1 MAYVEV
7 WKSGR
12 LITRRRVD
20 EQKAQKGCRVR
31 LGSAGEVRVAI
42 GQSETLGKLEVRM
55 FAGEPPPAWQEGKET
70 ASIPPQDDQ
79 SLPPFSVEAP
89 GHRAEQM
96 DRYPDIEGYKIIE
109 PLGEGGMGIVW
120 RAEQLSTR
128 RQVALKLMV
137 SHRIESPKAQARFQ
151 REVELTARLDHPNIA
166 RIYDSGLHRGMYY
179 YAMELIDGVPL
190 DQYVKNKS
198 LSRTQILALM
208 QKVCQTVLY
217 AHLRAVIHRDLK
229 PSNII
234 VSPDGQPHVLDFGL
248 AKALL
253 EEEEVLTISVEGQIA
268 GTPAYMSP
276 EQAAGHH
283 SQTDTRTDVFSL
295 GVILY
300 ELLTGQSPHDLS
312 GSMFDV
318 LHEITEGRIR
328 RPREIDKS
336 IDSELEA
343 LLLKALAQNPEDRYA
358 SAGALA
364 KDITN
369 YLDEEPLD
377 AKVPTILYYLRKK
390 ALKYRVQVA
399 IGLAVSF
406 VLLGIILLSYTKIV
420 TERAVREAQDVELE
434 LKSKKLTWAELEL
447 KALGS
452 NQEEAQ
458 AALRILR
465 DEYLATQKN
474 VVELQQKLDQR
485 VAPVPTKRINLIQG
499 EPLSPTV
506 LVRQPAL
513 PQGVQSWTLETY
525 GHRGRIT
532 KLAYS
537 PNGRWLASS
546 SSDGTLRL
554 WDSDSGQLTKILV
567 DPDGSIVD
575 LAWSAD
581 SKNLIGIGSLGSKR
595 WVWDPE
601 LGKVQLASDT
611 PTIEKLRQDTHS
623 VSWSSEGDMPVRTID
638 EIINLWEI
646 DLPDGGRSF
655 QRTAT
660 AFALSPDR
668 STLAFGDGDGS
679 IQVLYLESGRLRS
692 VCTPSWCGPVYS
704 VAFSP
709 DGDVLATCSGAGT
722 VCLWDAHRWQPLRKF
737 QAGVVTGGS
746 SSGTSV
752 FAWSP
757 DGTAVAVRAG
767 QQNVLAIM
775 DSQSGKVL
783 HTLKG
788 NVEPIICVAWAP
800 DSRLLATGTL
810 GGTTL
815 LWDMESE
822 SPKMLPE
829 LAGSS
834 GSVKTITWSSDS
846 RRLITAGEDGIIR
859 LWDPNEGTLSGSLR
873 DHRGPVTCL
882 AVSPDGQILASAS
895 RDQTVRLWDVQR
907 GRMLRILRDAPS
919 GAQAEQVAFT
929 AIAWS
934 PDGTALAS
942 GDIAGNI
949 QIWDP
954 DSGKLLHSFKASCG
968 RVTSLSWSPDGQL
981 LVCGG
986 SDGTARV
993 WDVKNTYKEYLV
1005 LLPLWS
1011 SVGPGI
1017 AINPEGDYR
1026 GPPGIADHLVYV
1038 IQTKVGQ
1045 TILTQQVF
1053 ANLHRWVNEPWQV
1066 GLQTPG
1072 SEIMQRIY
1080 VKADAEGPYD
1090 GISWDTAFNDLQD
1103 ALSVAQPGSEI
1114 WVAAGIYN
1122 PDRGT
1127 DVREASFQLKNGVSL
1142 YGGFSGTET
1151 RRYQRKPSRNETIL
1165 SGDLKDND
1173 EPDFANND
1181 ENSYHV
1187 INGNKNNETALIDG
1201 FIITAGNANGPPQTD
1216 HLGYHRGGGVH
1227 INRGSPTLI
1236 NCIIRYNSSKYTGG
1250 GMYCFGGNSL
1260 FLTDCKFTNN
1270 IAKGGGGLYI
1280 CGGGKATLT
1289 RCVFSSNSSGTG
1301 GAICKDGGQLKL
1313 IDCMISNNT
1322 AKDYGGGIESY
1333 SGRTTVILSQFF
1345 GNISKN
1351 AGGAIYNAYKSELM
1365 LTNCS
1370 FINNSTGIQ
1379 GGAIDNRAST
1389 GMLTNC
1395 IFIGNS
1401 ATKRG
1406 GAISNCDTGHLDLVN
1421 CTLAGNRSNRA
1432 GGVCNNPKDPSPTST
1447 STLSNCI
1454 LWGNTDGD
1462 SVEAAQ
1468 IQGGTI
1474 VVNNCC
1480 IQGWTGNLGGIGN
1493 FWNNPLFVDADGADN
1508 EIGTEDDDL
1517 RLSPSSPCIN
1527 VGDNAALPAD
1537 TYDLDSDG
1545 DLNEP
1550 IPLDL
1555 ESKPRILNGTVDIGA
1570 YESG

>member
-20 EQKAQKGCRVR
+20 EQKARKGCRVR

-42 GQSETLGKLEVRM
+42 GQSETLGELEVRM
-55 FAGEPPPAWQEGKET
+55 FAGEPPPAWQEVKET
-70 ASIPPQDDQ
+70 VSRPPHDEQ
-79 SLPPFSVEAP
+79 SLPPLSVAAP

-166 RIYDSGLHRGMYY
+166 RIYDSGLHQGMYY
-179 YAMELIDGVPL
+179 YAMELIEGIAL
-190 DQYVKNKS
+190 DQYVRSKS
-198 LSRTQILALM
+198 LSRTQTLALM
-208 QKVCQTVLY
+208 QKVCQAVLY

-229 PSNII
+229 PSNIL

-253 EEEEVLTISVEGQIA
+253 EEDDALTISVEGQIA

-312 GSMFDV
+312 GSTFDV
-318 LHEITEGRIR
+318 LHQITEGRIR
-328 RPREIDKS
+328 RPREVDKS

-377 AKVPTILYYLRKK
+377 AKVPTILYFLRKK
-390 ALKYRVQVA
+390 ARKYRVQVSVV
-399 IGLAVSF
+399 LV
-406 VLLGIILLSYTKIV
+406 VLLIVFGTLLAAYTRV
-420 TERAVREAQDVELE
+420 VAERAVGEAQAVELE
-434 LKSKKLTWAELEL
+434 LKSAELTWAELEL

-458 AALRILR
+458 AALRIIR
-465 DEYLATQKN
+465 DEYLATQRN
-474 VVELQQKLDQR
+474 VDELQQKLDQQ
-485 VAPVPTKRINLIQG
+485 VAPVPTKRINLKQG
-499 EPLSPTV
+499 EPLSPMA

-513 PQGVQSWTLETY
+513 PQGVQSWTLETL
-525 GHRGRIT
+525 GHRGNINRIS
-532 KLAYS
+532 YS

-546 SSDGTLRL
+546 SRDGTVRL
-554 WDSDSGQLTKILV
+554 WDSESGQLTKILV
-567 DPDGSIVD
+567 APNGSIVD

-581 SKNLIGIGSLGSKR
+581 SKNLIGIGSVGSSKR

-601 LGKVQLASDT
+601 LGKIQLASDT
-611 PTIEKLRQDTHS
+611 PTIEKLRQDTNS
-623 VSWSSEGDMPVRTID
+623 VSWSSEGDMSVRTID
-638 EIINLWEI
+638 EIINLWDI

-679 IQVLYLESGRLRS
+679 IHLLYLESGRLRS

-709 DGDVLATCSGAGT
+709 DGDVLSTCSGAGT
-722 VCLWDAHRWQPLRKF
+722 VCLWDSHRWQPLRKF

-788 NVEPIICVAWAP
+788 NVQPIICVAWAP
-800 DSRLLATGTL
+800 DSRLLAMGTL

-829 LAGSS
+829 LAGIS
-834 GSVKTITWSSDS
+834 GSVKTITWSSDN
-846 RRLITAGEDGIIR
+846 RRLITAGEDGTIR
-859 LWDPNEGTLSGSLR
+859 LWDPNEGTLSRSLR

-895 RDQTVRLWDVQR
+895 RDQTVRLWDVPR
-907 GRMLRILRDAPS
+907 GRMLRILRTAPS
-919 GAQAEQVAFT
+919 GVQAEQVAFT

-934 PDGTALAS
+934 PDGTTLAS

-949 QIWDP
+949 QIRDP

-968 RVTSLSWSPDGQL
+968 AINSLTWSPDGQI

-986 SDGTARV
+986 VDGTVRG
-993 WDVKNTYKEYLV
+993 WDTKNDFREQVV
-1005 LLPLWS
+1005 LLPLWG

-1017 AINPEGDYR
+1017 AINPEGEYR

-1038 IQTKVGQ
+1038 VETTDAQMTLSPADFQSQYGWI
-1045 TILTQQVF
+1045 
-1053 ANLHRWVNEPWQV
+1053 NEPWQV
-1066 GLQTPG
+1066 GLYKPG
-1072 SEIMQRIY
+1072 AEKVERIY
-1080 VKADAEGPYD
+1080 VNTASEGPYD
-1090 GISWDTAFNDLQD
+1090 GKSWATAFNDLQD
-1103 ALSVAQPGSEI
+1103 ALSIAQPNTEI
-1114 WVAAGIYN
+1114 WVAAGIYT

-1127 DVREASFQLKNGVSL
+1127 GARTASFYLKNSVRTL
-1142 YGGFSGTET
+1142 GGFAGAET
-1151 RRYQRKPSRNETIL
+1151 NSHQRDPNKNKTIL
-1165 SGDLKDND
+1165 SGDLKGDD
-1173 EPDFANND
+1173 GPDFAKNG

-1187 INGNKNNETALIDG
+1187 VTASKTYPNTVLDG
-1201 FIITAGNANGPPQTD
+1201 FIITGGNANGPI
-1216 HLGYHRGGGVH
+1216 GYKYSDGGGIFSTADGLTLINCIFRFNSASEHGGGMCHDSGRSNLSLTNCIFGNNRATTQRGHGWGGGVH
-1227 INRGSPTLI
+1227 ITGAKGTMN
-1236 NCIIRYNSSKYTGG
+1236 NCTFDGNLANDGG
-1250 GMYCFGGNSL
+1250 GAHLKKTASLVLQNCAFIGNRA
-1260 FLTDCKFTNN
+1260 
-1270 IAKGGGGLYI
+1270 AKNRGGGLRSY
-1280 CGGGKATLT
+1280 
-1289 RCVFSSNSSGTG
+1289 TG
-1301 GAICKDGGQLKL
+1301 
-1313 IDCMISNNT
+1313 NT
-1322 AKDYGGGIESY
+1322 Y
-1333 SGRTTVILSQFF
+1333 SLF
-1345 GNISKN
+1345 
-1351 AGGAIYNAYKSELM
+1351 
-1365 LTNCS
+1365 NC
-1370 FINNSTGIQ
+1370 
-1379 GGAIDNRAST
+1379 R
-1389 GMLTNC
+1389 
-1395 IFIGNS
+1395 FIGNS
-1401 ATKRG
+1401 ARNQG
-1406 GAISNCDTGHLDLVN
+1406 GGVFNGDESNVTLANCIFVGNSAGEGGGGMSNTPGRYRASHARLTN
-1421 CTLAGNRSNRA
+1421 CTFIANSARTKI
-1432 GGVCNNPKDPSPTST
+1432 GGFFSRGENS

-1454 LWGNTDGD
+1454 LWSNTDRD
-1462 SVEAAQ
+1462 SSLESAQ
-1468 IQGGTI
+1468 VYCEGAVI
-1474 VVNNCC
+1474 NNCC
-1480 IQGWTGNLGGIGN
+1480 VQGWTGKLGGTGN
-1493 FWNNPLFVDADGADN
+1493 FGDAPLFIDFDGLDN
-1508 EIGTEDDDL
+1508 VIGTEDDNL
-1517 RLSPSSPCIN
+1517 RLKPGSPCIN
-1527 VGDNAALPAD
+1527 AGDNAALPTD
-1537 TYDLDSDG
+1537 KLDLDSDV
-1545 DLNEP
+1545 DPNEP
-1550 IPLDL
+1550 IPFDI
-1555 ESKPRILNGTVDIGA
+1555 EGKPRILNGIVDIGA